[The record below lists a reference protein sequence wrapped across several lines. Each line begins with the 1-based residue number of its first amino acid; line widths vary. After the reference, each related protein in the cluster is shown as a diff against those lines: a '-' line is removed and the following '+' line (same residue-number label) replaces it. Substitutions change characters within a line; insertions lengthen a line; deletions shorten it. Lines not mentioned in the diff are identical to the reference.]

1 MVNMFGGKD
10 KRRVVHVNGKEVVLE
25 PKPRFKFNL
34 QKPEEKKKDSNEQ
47 EREESNWISDLPI
60 FKKEE
65 NQVVEIPGPWKKH
78 IQKVIEKHKGLE
90 TALRQKGV
98 KESVYDYVKRAA
110 MMSIM
115 MGAVLGVVVAIV
127 MAKVGLS
134 LGLAGLMGFGIGFMV
149 YQMSF
154 TSSVSVGGSKGKKAK
169 SKTIDRDILFATRD
183 LIISLRSGM
192 PLYNAVTSVS
202 TGYGEASKEFAKITE
217 LVQLQTPLED
227 AIDKVVEDTR
237 SKSFRRIMM
246 QASVSI
252 RAGADVVDA
261 LQSII
266 NELESEREIELK
278 AYGQRLN
285 ALAMFYMLFGVIMP
299 SMGIAVITILTTFIA
314 LITVTPQL
322 LYAGLAGILM
332 MQVIFLQMIRSSRPV
347 FAM

>member
-1 MVNMFGGKD
+1 MFGKD
-10 KRRVVHVNGKEVVLE
+10 KRRVVHVNGKEVLLE

-34 QKPEEKKKDSNEQ
+34 QKQDEKDKEKKSTP
-47 EREESNWISDLPI
+47 SSSTWISDLPI

-78 IQKVIEKHKGLE
+78 IQKVIEKHAGLE

-98 KESVYDYVKRAA
+98 KESVYGYVKRAA
-110 MMSIM
+110 ITSII
-115 MGAVLGVVVAIV
+115 MGAVLGAVIALV
-127 MAKVGLS
+127 MYKLGLS
-134 LGLAGLMGFGIGFMV
+134 IGIAGIMGFGIGFLV

-154 TSSVSVGGSKGKKAK
+154 NSSIRVGGRGTSKAK
-169 SKTIDRDILFATRD
+169 TKTIDRDILFATRD

-227 AIDKVVEDTR
+227 AIDKVIEDTK

-322 LYAGLAGILM
+322 LFAALGGIAL
-332 MQVIFLQMIRSSRPV
+332 MQVIFLQMIRAARPV